1 MIIYAK
7 VILSKGRIIA
17 AEVAKHSDIM
27 IKDDKNTKCCY
38 MKFQPKVQNV
48 TFFGVPKGY
57 AKPTQHELK
66 VICRNDKVY
75 LNDEHLS
82 NKDYTFFYMTAYA
95 GVRLLN

>member
-17 AEVAKHSDIM
+17 AEVAKHSDMM
-27 IKDDKNTKCCY
+27 ITDSKDTKCCY
-38 MKFQPKVQNV
+38 MKFDSKTYSV
-48 TFFGVPKGY
+48 TFFGVPQGY
-57 AKPTQHELK
+57 AKPTQHELS

-75 LNDEHLS
+75 LNDAHLS
-82 NKDYTFFYMTAYA
+82 KYDYTFFYMTAYS